1 MEMKKRYND
10 RYVFFDAPPILS
22 GADAIAFSPLVD
34 CILMVVQAEK
44 TTSQEI
50 RNALEMIPKH
60 KFLGFVLN
68 RQSSS
73 FNGYYNRN

>member
-1 MEMKKRYND
+1 
-10 RYVFFDAPPILS
+10 
-22 GADAIAFSPLVD
+22 
-34 CILMVVQAEK
+34 MVVQAEK

-50 RNALEMIPKH
+50 KNALEMIPKD

-73 FNGYYNRN
+73 FNGYYSRN